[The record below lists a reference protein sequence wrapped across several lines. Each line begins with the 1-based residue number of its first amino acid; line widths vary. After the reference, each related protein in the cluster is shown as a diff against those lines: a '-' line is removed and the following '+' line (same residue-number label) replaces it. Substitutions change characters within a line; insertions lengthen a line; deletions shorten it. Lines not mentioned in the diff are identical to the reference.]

1 MDAKIC
7 DICGA
12 TYVPPIT
19 RYEKTENVNKKRKKF
34 GWINSFIDR
43 KMRKDGRLTY
53 EICFARET
61 TLINDGQVY
70 CTTEKL
76 DICPRCSNKICEFI
90 DKLYGGE

>member
-19 RYEKTENVNKKRKKF
+19 PYEKTENINKKRKKF

-43 KMRKDGRLTY
+43 KMRKDGRRTY

-61 TLINDGQVY
+61 TLINDRQVY
-70 CTTEKL
+70 YTTEKL
-76 DICPRCSNKICEFI
+76 DICPRCSDKICEFV
-90 DKLYGGE
+90 DKLYVGE